1 LQLRHASYT
10 IPTIDIVSAYIEA
23 RFMAQSAEHLL
34 PLTPL
39 SLAVLLAL
47 TGEDRHGYAL
57 MKEIE
62 RQSEGRI
69 KPGTGTLYAA
79 LQRMLEEGT
88 IDLSA
93 REPRKGED
101 ARRRYYAIT
110 PLGRAVARAEVA
122 RLARV
127 VQDAQAL
134 MGVGAGTRGRR
145 A

>member
-1 LQLRHASYT
+1 M
-10 IPTIDIVSAYIEA
+10 P
-23 RFMAQSAEHLL
+23 QSAEQLL

-47 TGEDRHGYAL
+47 VGEDRHGYAL

-79 LQRMLEEGT
+79 LQRMMEEGT
-88 IDLSA
+88 IDLSS
-93 REPRKGED
+93 REPEQGED
-101 ARRRYYAIT
+101 ARRRYYAIS

-122 RLARV
+122 RLTKV
-127 VQDAQAL
+127 VQEAQSL
-134 MGVGAGTRGRR
+134 MGARTRGRR